1 MTCNGSLTLECPCCG
16 AVVHAKIQTTE
27 CVSVGQMTTPSHRPA
42 RGARV
47 DDKATI
53 IGNADGTP
61 FRFNGRDVWIAV
73 LDAKYRA
80 ASVAW
85 AAECNTDAVE
95 TCRQVMLSGSPCALP
110 TADVLLKI
118 WQHRDFI
125 DANDPT
131 IGDFPG
137 RALSKWGFGSANGA
151 YVWSSSE
158 YNSYYAVCVSSG
170 GGVNNYTNSYQFG
183 VVPALEIPA

>member
-1 MTCNGSLTLECPCCG
+1 MTCDASFTLECPCCG
-16 AVVHAKIQTTE
+16 AVVSVKIQTE
-27 CVSVGQMTTPSHRPA
+27 CASVSKITTPSHCST

-47 DDKATI
+47 DGKATI

-61 FRFNGRDVWIAV
+61 FRMNGRDIWIAV

-85 AAECNTDAVE
+85 AAERNTDAVE
-95 TCRQVMLSGSPCALP
+95 TCRQVMLSGAPGDLP

-131 IGDFPG
+131 IGDFPDY
-137 RALSKWGFGSANGA
+137 ALANWGFGSASGA
-151 YVWSSSE
+151 LVWSSSE
-158 YNSYYAVCVSSG
+158 YNSSYAVYVSSG
-170 GGVNNYTNSYQFG
+170 GGVYNSNKNYQFG
-183 VVPALEIPA
+183 VVPVLEIPA